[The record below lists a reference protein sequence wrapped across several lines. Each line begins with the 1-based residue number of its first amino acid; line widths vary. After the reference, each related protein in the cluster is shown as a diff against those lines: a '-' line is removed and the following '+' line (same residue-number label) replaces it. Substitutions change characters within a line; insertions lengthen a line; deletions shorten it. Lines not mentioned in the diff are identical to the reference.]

1 MPRHRSRFSDLE
13 KQFRQSG
20 GVAAP
25 GSSLAKYIDFKS
37 GKTKIER
44 RKATKLTAAERKRY
58 GVSLLPFNL
67 DVPADV
73 TQADRYI
80 ASITGWSQEGR
91 KALGLT
97 DAQLGYAKQVVGG
110 VAAQTED
117 AYYPALLRPSVGTG
131 AEPKTGAISSI
142 TGNKYTYVEANAY
155 SIPFGRTTTGGAA
168 DSEEERRDLLA
179 GIAKGA
185 TKAPRSVGYEPEV
198 FRGSRGLLDELA

>member
-13 KQFRQSG
+13 KQFRQAG

-25 GSSLAKYIDFKS
+25 GSALAKYIDFKS
-37 GKTKIER
+37 GKTKIDR
-44 RKATKLTAAERKRY
+44 RKGTKLTAAERKRY

-67 DVPADV
+67 DVPETV
-73 TQADRYI
+73 TQANRFV
-80 ASITGWSQEGR
+80 ASITGWSNAGR

-97 DAQLGYAKQVVGG
+97 DTELGYAKQTVGG
-110 VAAQTED
+110 VSAQTED
-117 AYYPALLRPSVGTG
+117 AYYPALLKPSVSTG
-131 AEPKTGAISSI
+131 AAGKEGAISSI
-142 TGNKYTYVEANAY
+142 TGNKYTYFECNAY

-168 DSEEERRDLLA
+168 DNEEERRDLLTGA
-179 GIAKGA
+179 AKGA